1 MKPCTTSMKMDNI
14 GSDDQTYNSPVK
26 ETMSDT
32 CSAAKV
38 EQLGQEYQTF
48 MRNEKFEKFCKTV
61 GAL

>member
-1 MKPCTTSMKMDNI
+1 MKMD
-14 GSDDQTYNSPVK
+14 DVTCSPPAN

-32 CSAAKV
+32 CSAAKI

-48 MRNEKFEKFCKTV
+48 MRNENFKKFCEMV